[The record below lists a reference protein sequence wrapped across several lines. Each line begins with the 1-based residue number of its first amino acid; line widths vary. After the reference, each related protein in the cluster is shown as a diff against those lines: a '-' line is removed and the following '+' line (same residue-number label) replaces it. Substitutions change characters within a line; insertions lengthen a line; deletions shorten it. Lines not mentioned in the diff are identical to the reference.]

1 MFVKNDLHV
10 LDLSG
15 TMEDAGRNFSYAGSA
30 LTIDKSIS
38 TFNLLLL
45 RPKTR

>member
-15 TMEDAGRNFSYAGSA
+15 TMEDAERNFSHVSSG
-30 LTIDKSIS
+30 LTFDKSIS

-45 RPKTR
+45 CPKMR